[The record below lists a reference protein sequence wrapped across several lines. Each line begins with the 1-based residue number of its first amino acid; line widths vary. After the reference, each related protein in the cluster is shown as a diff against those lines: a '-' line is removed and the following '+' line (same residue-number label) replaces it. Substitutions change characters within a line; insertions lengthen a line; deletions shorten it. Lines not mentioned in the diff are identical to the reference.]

1 MVIHGLR
8 IKTCMFL
15 KIKTM
20 TILKQITN
28 LQQPYHSKLEK
39 MFPYLQIKR
48 GSSNV
53 KAIMIFHIVWLSQC
67 NTLALVHMSFTYYM
81 IVFTLSL
88 RGVQHW
94 VGRPPPRRG
103 LCRLV
108 AGHDLPVYVFG
119 GERRLMFGWGVWGLM
134 GRDEVKIVML
144 FFLCPFPWVI
154 LHTST

>member
-1 MVIHGLR
+1 
-8 IKTCMFL
+8 MFL
-15 KIKTM
+15 KKTM

-67 NTLALVHMSFTYYM
+67 NTLALVLMSFTYYM

-88 RGVQHW
+88 RGVQQDGW
-94 VGRPPPRRG
+94 
-103 LCRLV
+103 
-108 AGHDLPVYVFG
+108 AGHHLDGASADLYPVTIY
-119 GERRLMFGWGVWGLM
+119 RYMFLGVKEDW
-134 GRDEVKIVML
+134 
-144 FFLCPFPWVI
+144 C
-154 LHTST
+154 

>member
-1 MVIHGLR
+1 
-8 IKTCMFL
+8 
-15 KIKTM
+15 M

-88 RGVQHW
+88 RGVQQDGW
-94 VGRPPPRRG
+94 
-103 LCRLV
+103 
-108 AGHDLPVYVFG
+108 AGHHLDGASADLYPVTITGICFW
-119 GERRLMFGWGVWGLM
+119 GWEKIDVWLRCVGTHGKGWSKNSDAICSLSLPM
-134 GRDEVKIVML
+134 SQLAYLNLTPIFSHPKNM
-144 FFLCPFPWVI
+144 
-154 LHTST
+154 

>member
-1 MVIHGLR
+1 
-8 IKTCMFL
+8 
-15 KIKTM
+15 M

-67 NTLALVHMSFTYYM
+67 NTLALVQISFTYYM

-88 RGVQHW
+88 RGPVQQD
-94 VGRPPPRRG
+94 GR
-103 LCRLV
+103 
-108 AGHDLPVYVFG
+108 AGHHLDGASADLYPVTIYWY
-119 GERRLMFGWGVWGLM
+119 MFLGVREDW
-134 GRDEVKIVML
+134 
-144 FFLCPFPWVI
+144 C
-154 LHTST
+154 

>member
-1 MVIHGLR
+1 
-8 IKTCMFL
+8 
-15 KIKTM
+15 M

-67 NTLALVHMSFTYYM
+67 NTLALVQISFTYYM

-88 RGVQHW
+88 RAQYN
-94 VGRPPPRRG
+94 RM
-103 LCRLV
+103 
-108 AGHDLPVYVFG
+108 G
-119 GERRLMFGWGVWGLM
+119 GQAT
-134 GRDEVKIVML
+134 
-144 FFLCPFPWVI
+144 
-154 LHTST
+154 TSTGPLQTCTRSRFTGICFWGWEKIDVRLRCVGTHGKGWSKNSDAIFSLFLPMSHLAYLNLTPIFSHPKNM